1 MNVLVVHNPKS
12 GDDDHAGEQ
21 LADLIRAAGHDVV
34 YRVSKSDWR
43 RVIDQ
48 KVELVVIAGGDGT
61 VAEVA
66 RATAG
71 GSIPM
76 TILPTGTANNI
87 ATWLG
92 LSDRSPEELVAGWRS
107 AVRRPFDLGLA
118 RGRWGEFRFLESVGI
133 GLLADVMAAIDEG
146 EAGWVNKLSHREMR
160 ISAALHVLR
169 HALQRSRGVDAELD
183 LDGQRVSGA
192 YLLLEFLNFGAAGP
206 NLELAPAADCGDG
219 LLDVVLVEAHQRDL
233 LEAHLT
239 AVRDGVEHVPAL
251 PVRHAR
257 NVTIQFAPCRVHFDD
272 ELWAADATATRVDA
286 AITLQPGAL
295 EFLVPG
301 PRGRALPPP

>member
-1 MNVLVVHNPKS
+1 MRVLVVHNPKS
-12 GDDDHAGEQ
+12 GDDDHTGEQ

-34 YRVSKSDWR
+34 YRVSKSDWP
-43 RVIDQ
+43 RVLDQ
-48 KVELVVIAGGDGT
+48 NVELVVIAGGDGT

-71 GSIPM
+71 GSVPM

-92 LSDRSPEELVAGWRS
+92 LSGRPAEELVAGWSS

-133 GLLADVMAAIDEG
+133 GLLAEVMAAIDEG
-146 EAGWVNKLSHREMR
+146 EAGWVNRLSRREMR
-160 ISAALHVLR
+160 ISAALDVLH
-169 HALQRSRGVDAELD
+169 HALQRSSGVDCELD
-183 LDGQRVSGA
+183 LDGERVSGA

-219 LLDVVLVEAHQRDL
+219 LLDIVLVAAHEREL

-239 AVRDGVEHVPAL
+239 AVRDGAEHVPAL

-257 NVTIQFAPCRVHFDD
+257 NVAIQFAPCRVHLDD
-272 ELWAADATATRVDA
+272 ELWAPDSTATRVHA
-286 AITLQPGAL
+286 AITLEPGAL
-295 EFLVPG
+295 DFLVPVVQ
-301 PRGRALPPP
+301 

>member
-1 MNVLVVHNPKS
+1 MRVLVIHNPKS
-12 GDDDHAGEQ
+12 GDDDHGGEQ

-43 RVIDQ
+43 RVLDPT
-48 KVELVVIAGGDGT
+48 VELLVIAGGDGT

-71 GSIPM
+71 SSIPM

-92 LSDRSPEELVAGWRS
+92 LAGRPAEELVAGWRS
-107 AVRRPFDLGLA
+107 AVRRPFDCGLA

-133 GLLADVMAAIDEG
+133 GLLTEMMAAIDEG
-146 EAGWVNKLSHREMR
+146 EAGWVNKLSRREMR
-160 ISAALHVLR
+160 ISAALDVL
-169 HALQRSRGVDAELD
+169 HDALQRSNGVECELD

-206 NLELAPAADCGDG
+206 NLDLAPAADCGDG
-219 LLDVVLVEAHQRDL
+219 LLDVVLVEAHQREL

-239 AVRDGVEHVPAL
+239 AVRDGVEHLPAL

-257 NVTIQFAPCRVHFDD
+257 NVAIQFAPCRVHFDD
-272 ELWAADATATRVDA
+272 ELWTPDATATRVHA
-286 AITLQPGAL
+286 AITLEPGAL
-295 EFLVPG
+295 QFLVP
-301 PRGRALPPP
+301 LL